1 MLYCIVRK
9 AEDTHTH
16 RLHKQFVH
24 IYSFSVVFPIRP
36 RFSIRPGLSGSFG
49 DRQWERRPRRPLE
62 RSVGEEVKKPRLW
75 TQWFSPILDRIR
87 VKQCTGW
94 RIVRFFSIAFFFGKC
109 KRVIFNASKIRFLEA
124 HWSPCLSWICAYCNS
139 LRCDF
144 V

>member
-1 MLYCIVRK
+1 MGAKTEKTLGTQCRRRGEETQIV
-9 AEDTHTH
+9 DP
-16 RLHKQFVH
+16 
-24 IYSFSVVFPIRP
+24 VVF
-36 RFSIRPGLSGSFG
+36 
-49 DRQWERRPRRPLE
+49 
-62 RSVGEEVKKPRLW
+62 
-75 TQWFSPILDRIR
+75 PILDRIR